1 MARAKDSVGLDIGT
15 SGVRAAHLSFGRV
28 PYSLQ
33 NFGQVA
39 LPPGAVREG
48 EIADSATVAQAL
60 SELWKRGAIKKKT
73 VSLGISN
80 GRVVARP
87 IQFPAMTEDELRN
100 ALQFQAQEYIPFPVE
115 DAVVDFQIVDEFVGD
130 NNERV
135 MQIYLVAGHKEMIS
149 TFVETIERAGLRL
162 DSIDFIPMG
171 LIRSLGETAD
181 SMERRAGVGEAIIDI
196 GAGVTNVVVHEGGIP
211 RFARVLATG
220 GHALTDA
227 LSAGMGIPFEEAEAI
242 KQRLGL
248 RPPGPAAEVPGAQG
262 DDLAIQILE
271 NRAGAFVDEV
281 RGSIDYFLAQP
292 ESIQISRLVLSGGGS
307 KLVNLGARLSAGLRG
322 LPVEQGRALQ
332 RITVQKFGLTDEQ
345 IGEAEPL
352 MGASVGVA
360 LGAAWQ

>member
-1 MARAKDSVGLDIGT
+1 MARAKDAVGLDIGT
-15 SGVRAAHLSFGRV
+15 SGVRAAHVSFARV
-28 PYSLQ
+28 PHSLN

-48 EIADSATVAQAL
+48 EIADPAVVAQAL
-60 SELWKRGAIKKKT
+60 SELWKRGAFKKKT
-73 VSLGISN
+73 VTLGISN

-87 IQFPAMTEDELRN
+87 IQFPAMTEPELRN

-135 MQIYLVAGHKEMIS
+135 MQIYLVAGHKEMIN
-149 TFVETIERAGLRL
+149 TFVETIDRAGLKL

-181 SMERRAGVGEAIIDI
+181 SLERRAGVGEAIMDI

-211 RFARVLATG
+211 RFARVLAVG
-220 GHALTDA
+220 GNSLTDA
-227 LSAGMGIPFEEAEAI
+227 LAAGMGIPFEEAEAI

-248 RPPGPAAEVPGAQG
+248 LPPGASPSPGGAQG
-262 DDLAIQILE
+262 DELAVQILE
-271 NRAGAFVDEV
+271 NRASAFVDEV

-292 ESIQISRLVLSGGGS
+292 ESIQLSRLVLSGGGS
-307 KLVNLGARLSAGLRG
+307 KLANLGPRLSVGLRG
-322 LPVEQGRALQ
+322 LPVERGKALQ
-332 RITVQKFGLTDEQ
+332 RISVQKFGLTDEQ

-352 MGASVGVA
+352 MGAAIGVA